1 MTKIVVTSDN
11 FTKAL
16 NKPSNLAVLP
26 EAQDQVKYMKQVSLP
41 WLLLEA
47 TLSILNVVILLKE
60 FFFERGSIKAKVIA
74 INAE

>member
-16 NKPSNLAVLP
+16 NKPSNLAVLS

-47 TLSILNVVILLKE
+47 ALSILNVGIFLKV
-60 FFFERGSIKAKVIA
+60 FFVLRGDQ
-74 INAE
+74 